1 MLPAMDTALADRL
14 RPHRAALLLGL
25 AALLFGFGFGIVFG
39 AAEDSLKKGLE
50 DSAQAVLS
58 SHYGGDAAKAK
69 AAVDKSFTYYKRA
82 HLHAGGLGASA
93 LAVIT
98 LLALACKPS
107 TVARLTGVLLGFGSL
122 GYPIYWF
129 AAGRAAPGLG
139 GTAAAKKAYEW
150 LAMPTAGA
158 LVVGTVVSTAL
169 IAHALYSSTAGAGAG
184 GKGREAPPP
193 GGASRGDADE
203 GERD

>member
-1 MLPAMDTALADRL
+1 MLRAMDAALLDRL
-14 RPHRAALLLGL
+14 RSHRAALMLGL

-39 AAEDSLKKGLE
+39 AAEDSLKRGLDE
-50 DSAQAVLS
+50 SAQAVLA

-69 AAVDKSFTYYKRA
+69 AAVDKAFTYYKRA

-98 LLALACKPS
+98 LLALACKPT
-107 TVARLTGVLLGFGSL
+107 TVTRLTGVLLGFGSL

-169 IAHALYSSTAGAGAG
+169 LAHALFSAPRARASAPQGTDSEST
-184 GKGREAPPP
+184 
-193 GGASRGDADE
+193 
-203 GERD
+203 